1 VRVTSDEQAA
11 FRKDGFVIARNLLP
25 ALAIEELLA
34 SFQKTVQDSLRM
46 LGVAHSRP
54 NLHDALVA
62 LHAADLDVYKKVMG
76 CLWRKEVASRTCNS
90 PAILQFLKEKFGWSD
105 VFLPGG
111 QVALIMGDKLRI
123 PNGYFGLIPHQ
134 DFPSVQGSL
143 DGVVAWFPLLE
154 VSRKNFPMEVI
165 PGSHHRGVF
174 PTVDRGQSTWEIP
187 SDSYQEEDFVPIE
200 ANAGD
205 VVFMSVFTVH
215 RSSLSGEPGA
225 FRIAMSTRFDNGD
238 EPTFIER
245 SFPTAYVRSIE
256 RKPYF
261 PGFPDAGQLAKAFS

>member
-1 VRVTSDEQAA
+1 MRSEEQAA
-11 FRKDGFVIARNLLP
+11 FIRDGFVVAPNLL
-25 ALAIEELLA
+25 AATTINGLLD
-34 SFQKTVQDSLRM
+34 SFQKTVEDSLRM
-46 LGVAHSRP
+46 LGVAHSWP

-62 LHAADLDVYKKVMG
+62 LHAADLDTYKKVLG
-76 CLWRKEVASRTCNS
+76 CLWRKEMATRTCND

-143 DGVVAWFPLLE
+143 DGVVAWFPLLD

-174 PTVDRGQSTWEIP
+174 PTIDRGQSTWEIP
-187 SDSYQEEDFVPIE
+187 TDCYREEDFVPIE
-200 ANAGD
+200 VKAGD

-215 RSSLSGEPGA
+215 RSSLSGEAGA
-225 FRIAMSTRFDNGD
+225 FRVAMSTRFDNGD
-238 EPTFIER
+238 EPTFIRR
-245 SFPTAYVRSIE
+245 SFPSAYVRSIE

-261 PGFPDAGQLAKAFS
+261 PGFPDAAELAEIFN

>member
-1 VRVTSDEQAA
+1 MRSVEQET

-25 ALAIEELLA
+25 IARIEELLA
-34 SFQKTVQDSLRM
+34 SFQKTVEDTLRM
-46 LGVAHSRP
+46 LGVAHSWP

-62 LHAADLDVYKKVMG
+62 LHGADIETYKKVLG
-76 CLWRKEVASRTCNS
+76 SLWRKEVAFRTCND

-143 DGVVAWFPLLE
+143 DGVVAWFPLLD

-165 PGSHHRGVF
+165 PGSHHRGIF
-174 PTVDRGQSTWEIP
+174 PTIDRGQSTWEIP
-187 SDSYQEEDFVPIE
+187 ADQYREEDFVPVE
-200 ANAGD
+200 LNAGD

-215 RSSLSGEPGA
+215 RSSLAGEPGA

-238 EPTFIER
+238 EPTFIQR
-245 SFPTAYVRSIE
+245 SFPSAYVRSIE

-261 PGFPDAGQLAKAFS
+261 PGFPDAAQLAKAFS